1 MVIDLILISQTWEM
15 DAIGQQVA
23 TEIERTVPATIQSA
37 TRAEWIAAG
46 QNSINAD
53 LVAYTARVNYDGER
67 VCKINGVRRAIYR
80 TYWNEET
87 DEIELYIREE
97 GGVL

>member
-1 MVIDLILISQTWEM
+1 MVIDLILVAESWTT
-15 DAIGQQVA
+15 DGIGQQVS
-23 TEIERTVPATIQSA
+23 TQTERTVPATIQSA

-46 QNSINAD
+46 QNSVNAD
-53 LVAYTARVNYDGER
+53 LVAYTARVNYNGER
-67 VCKINGVRRAIYR
+67 ICKLDGVKRAIYR
-80 TYWNEET
+80 TFWNEET